1 MTALALRSEER
12 IGLAVAVA
20 AHLGL
25 AALLVWQPG
34 QRAVPPVPER
44 IVVTISEETGLTSTS
59 PSPQA
64 EAAPDVAPQL
74 GEPAPP
80 QDMTEPEPPPL
91 PAKPAQPNTTATKPV
106 QAKPAPAA
114 SPVPRPVA
122 SPRPVPRPAAKP
134 EPKPSARAVPAP
146 RPSARP
152 LPRPSASAAAR
163 PAQRTAAAPAART
176 ASSTAVRQPSRT
188 AGGARIGDDFLRG
201 VPGGQTSGQTQAV
214 PAAAIGPAVRSS
226 LASSISR
233 QLKPHWT
240 APQGAD
246 AEQLV
251 TVLAF
256 EMNPDGTLIGRP
268 RIVSQSGETEA
279 NRAQKARHAE
289 QAIRAVQLAAPF
301 DLPGQYYDAWKRVS
315 SFRFDRRLSQ

>member
-1 MTALALRSEER
+1 MTAFALRGEER

-34 QRAVPPVPER
+34 KRAAPPVPER
-44 IVVTISEETGLTSTS
+44 IVVTISEDPGLTSTS

-64 EAAPDVAPQL
+64 QAAPEVAPQL

-80 QDMTEPEPPPL
+80 RDMAEPELQPPQPQPQPL
-91 PAKPAQPNTTATKPV
+91 PAKPAPPKATPAKAV
-106 QAKPAPAA
+106 QAKSAPAA

-122 SPRPVPRPAAKP
+122 SPRPTPRPAPRPAPRPVAKP
-134 EPKPSARAVPAP
+134 SPKPSARAV
-146 RPSARP
+146 
-152 LPRPSASAAAR
+152 ASPR
-163 PAQRTAAAPAART
+163 PAQRPAAAPAART
-176 ASSTAVRQPSRT
+176 SASTATRT
-188 AGGARIGDDFLRG
+188 PTRTPGGARIGDDFLKG
-201 VPGGQTSGQTQAV
+201 MPGGQTTGQSQAV

-256 EMNPDGTLIGRP
+256 ELKPDGTLIGRP
-268 RIVSQSGETEA
+268 RIVSQSGETDA